1 MDMARND
8 AAVHIA
14 KIVPLNWLHDYL
26 DLLRAY
32 RAGKPAPGLTAEQLQ
47 TVKALDAACDQRIAE
62 VSAYL
67 TRLNQS
73 TVVN

>member
-1 MDMARND
+1 MAKNE

-14 KIVPLNWLHDYL
+14 KIVPINWLVDYL
-26 DLLRAY
+26 DMLRSY
-32 RAGKPAPGLTAEQLQ
+32 RAAEPAPGLTPEQLLAI
-47 TVKALDAACDQRIAE
+47 KALDKAFDQRIAE